1 MKTFAYGVALGA
13 GFMTGRMIYK
23 VVTTAVLWKV
33 FGEAGL
39 DYIVG
44 KGPKPDYMN
53 KSKPES

>member
-13 GFMTGRMIYK
+13 GFMTGRLIYK
-23 VVTTAVLWKV
+23 VVTTAVLWMV
-33 FGEAGL
+33 FGKAGL